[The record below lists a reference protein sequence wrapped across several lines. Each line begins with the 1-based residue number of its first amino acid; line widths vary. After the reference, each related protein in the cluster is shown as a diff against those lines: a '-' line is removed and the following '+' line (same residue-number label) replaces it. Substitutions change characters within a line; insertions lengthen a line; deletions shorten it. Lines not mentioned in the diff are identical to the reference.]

1 MSLEFEESYI
11 VCRSLFGEDFKTL
24 EMAPLLNKQYWNE
37 GKIHLV
43 QHQDFQMRY
52 YAPL

>member
-24 EMAPLLNKQYWNE
+24 EMAPLLNKQYQNE
-37 GKIHLV
+37 GYLSKGII
-43 QHQDFQMRY
+43 
-52 YAPL
+52 P